1 MLAVRWIYYRGPGP
15 VSFGPGIVAN
25 GYQEPVTLTTT
36 ATFQV
41 PGLYVL
47 RAVASDGSL
56 STFHDVAV
64 TVK

>member
-1 MLAVRWIYYRGPGP
+1 MLAVRWIYYRGPGA
-15 VSFGPGIVAN
+15 VSFGPGTVAN
-25 GYQEPVTLTTT
+25 EYQEPVTLTTT